1 MVAHTQTHV
10 IAFSTWMCCHSAEL
24 CYLAIVV
31 PTPPGGCYSWNV
43 WHWESLLTPRAAV
56 MFVYFLMSLSTC
68 KPLQLSGNP
77 GTWQFFTWDR
87 VALSMGKMAGA
98 CHCIPVRQVTHV
110 TLVTAPTCMTEWIIF
125 QCEISELYADA
136 ASISCPVS
144 LFHRI
149 SDIGIEKRVTVRMT
163 HSLHFVITCYSMNCF
178 LQSLQGTSC
187 LKCRWG
193 YQKFWQSVFRW
204 CCINHT

>member
-1 MVAHTQTHV
+1 MS
-10 IAFSTWMCCHSAEL
+10 IFSNPSLKPPAVCGCIHSNTCNCILNLDVLPQRGA
-24 CYLAIVV
+24 
-31 PTPPGGCYSWNV
+31 
-43 WHWESLLTPRAAV
+43 LLLSHSRTYTTRRMLF
-56 MFVYFLMSLSTC
+56 MFVYFLPSLSMC

-87 VALSMGKMAGA
+87 VTLSMGKMTRA
-98 CHCIPVRQVTHV
+98 CHSIPVRQVTHV
-110 TLVTAPTCMTEWIIF
+110 TLVTAPTRMTEWIVF
-125 QCEISELYADA
+125 QCEISKLCGDA

-144 LFHRI
+144 LFHHI
-149 SDIGIEKRVTVRMT
+149 SEVGSGKRVTVRMT
-163 HSLHFVITCYSMNCF
+163 HSLHFVITCYSMNFF

-193 YQKFWQSVFRW
+193 YQRFWQSVFRW